1 MKISLLKIVLSS
13 SFIIPIFSYAAAIE
27 KSDQSILPFL
37 ESDNYLELSY
47 AELYADVSG
56 QVQNQ
61 QVLQQIGVQNFST
74 GNLVD
79 DYHFAN
85 VAAKFQIHPQF
96 SFGVIYDQPYGV
108 DLSYD
113 YHPQSMLGKQTIEST
128 NLKFKSESISML
140 VGYQPTLN
148 WNIYTGAVY
157 QQFEGELDVFGPSYS
172 VMSGYQAKF
181 KQSSGHGW
189 LAGLS
194 YQIPEYAVKT
204 AITYRSKITH
214 QAAVTEDIFK
224 QPLNVIPSAKTE
236 ITTPQSVSLD
246 IQTGLTPKNVLYSNL
261 RWVNWKDFEIQPRQF
276 GAVVDLAAQQ
286 YPDLI
291 KPFNLIDYN
300 NDQWSAKLGLAH
312 VFTDQWVSFTDLSWD
327 SGSGNPAST
336 LNPSDGFYGFGL
348 GALYKFHKKSFIAYG
363 LKYFKFNKADV
374 KKLDTTNAVTQNGT
388 LSSVSNNDAFAHGI
402 RIGYYF

>member
-1 MKISLLKIVLSS
+1 MKTPFLKIALGS

-37 ESDNYLELSY
+37 ESNNYVELSY

-61 QVLQQIGVQNFST
+61 QALQQIGVHDFST

-79 DYHFAN
+79 DYHFVNAT
-85 VAAKFQIHPQF
+85 AKLQIHPQI
-96 SFGVIYDQPYGV
+96 SFGLIYDQPYGV

-113 YHPQSMLGKQTIEST
+113 YRPQSNFGRQTIEST
-128 NLKFKSESISML
+128 HLNFKSESLSML

-181 KQSSGHGW
+181 KESSGHGW

-194 YQIPEYAVKT
+194 YQIPEYALKT
-204 AITYRSKITH
+204 AITYRSKIKH
-214 QAAVTEDIFK
+214 QSAVTEDIFD
-224 QPLNVIPSAKTE
+224 QALSVIPSAKTD

-246 IQTGLTPKNVLYSNL
+246 FQTGLTPKNVLYSNL

-276 GAVVDLAAQQ
+276 GAVVDLAVQQ

-300 NDQWSAKLGLAH
+300 TDQWSAKLGLAH
-312 VFTDQWVSFTDLSWD
+312 QFADRWLGLTDVSWD
-327 SGSGNPAST
+327 SGAGNPAST
-336 LNPSDGFYGFGL
+336 LNPSDGFYALGL
-348 GALYKFHKKSFIAYG
+348 AGLYKFHKNSFIAYG

-374 KKLDTTNAVTQNGT
+374 KKLDTTNAITQNGT
-388 LSSVSNNDAFAHGI
+388 LSAVSNNNAFAHGI
-402 RIGYYF
+402 KIGYFF